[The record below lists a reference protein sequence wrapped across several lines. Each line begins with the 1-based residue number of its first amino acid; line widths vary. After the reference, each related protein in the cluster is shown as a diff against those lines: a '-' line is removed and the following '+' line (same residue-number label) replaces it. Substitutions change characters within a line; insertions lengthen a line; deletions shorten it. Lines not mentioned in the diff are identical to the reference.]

1 MPTCSQ
7 AKIITN
13 LESDIHKRLF
23 ELTNL
28 NINNNSNSSGGG
40 SSNGDVSPNDLY
52 IDRQSNNQ
60 QRIQQDQSSLRSK
73 LYSNNRLNSL
83 KYNQDYTDNN
93 NDSRRNQLFYYPSS
107 NLLDIRKKTIYELV
121 KPTQQQQQHASILSK
136 SRRQS
141 INTESSDIQSTCC
154 EMPPLVPQER
164 KVGFNNNIDRRESV
178 PANFLYNSSLRA
190 NNSKYPFGKASLTKS
205 KLNRIERSD
214 GEDDEVGSSDINS
227 EKSNLSLPEIADD
240 KSKLK
245 NNEKTSKND
254 FTQYVLAHDRSK
266 RNSIDS
272 NDAAMEGSR
281 KFSSYSN
288 HNLSS
293 YFSNFPKL
301 ALEVEAIEQYSNSL
315 VNMQQATNNNQN
327 DINVINSDIDLGCL
341 YSDSLSNQ
349 KKFSVNQ
356 AKRLLALASIR
367 PSKTFH
373 KTMTDE
379 EVLILKKYYEEIKP
393 KPSNGN
399 NYNSQNGMSPF
410 EIEKAKYE
418 TYPPIVYDS
427 AKVDFSSLNKLKNF
441 ISLHKKEIDEGIY
454 CIDYDMTTE
463 PRGFVLKDVKNNENV
478 IKFPNELNDS
488 FLALAAANSSDK
500 ESQLM
505 NEANL
510 FRIVNWNDTIVAGS
524 SNLNDIQFSSNKK
537 LSKKKLSKLNS
548 NSDFNKN
555 NILLSSSSSI
565 SSSSNL
571 NRSSSPSS
579 TLSFEYIKNL
589 SNLVSSILE
598 PKLLKQLTY
607 TGVDVR

>member
-23 ELTNL
+23 ELNNL
-28 NINNNSNSSGGG
+28 NINNNSNSSAGT
-40 SSNGDVSPNDLY
+40 SNNGDESPNNFYTDS
-52 IDRQSNNQ
+52 QSANQ
-60 QRIQQDQSSLRSK
+60 RNQQDQSSIRSK

-83 KYNQDYTDNN
+83 KYNQEYTNN
-93 NDSRRNQLFYYPSS
+93 NNSSRRNQLFYYPSS

-121 KPTQQQQQHASILSK
+121 KPAQQQQTSMLNK

-141 INTESSDIQSTCC
+141 LNTECSDIQSTCC
-154 EMPPLVPQER
+154 EMPPLVPQEK
-164 KVGFNNNIDRRESV
+164 KVAFNNNIDRKESV
-178 PANFLYNSSLRA
+178 PVSFLYNSNVRA
-190 NNSKYPFGKASLTKS
+190 NNLKYSFGKTNLTKG

-214 GEDDEVGSSDINS
+214 GEEDEVASSDMNS
-227 EKSNLSLPEIADD
+227 EKSNLSLPEIVDE

-245 NNEKTSKND
+245 SNDKTSKND
-254 FTQYVLAHDRSK
+254 FTQYVLSHDRSK

-272 NDAAMEGSR
+272 SDAAMDGQK

-315 VNMQQATNNNQN
+315 ANMQQATNTNLDNNN
-327 DINVINSDIDLGCL
+327 NNLLNSDIDLGYL
-341 YSDSLSNQ
+341 YSDSLNNQ

-379 EVLILKKYYEEIKP
+379 EVLILKKYYDEIKP

-399 NYNSQNGMSPF
+399 NNNSQNGMSQF

-418 TYPPIVYDS
+418 AYPPIVYDT

-463 PRGFVLKDVKNNENV
+463 PKGFVLKDVKSNESV
-478 IKFPNELNDS
+478 IKIPNELNDS
-488 FLALAAANSSDK
+488 FLALAAANSPDK

-524 SNLNDIQFSSNKK
+524 SNLNDIQLSSTKKSSKNK
-537 LSKKKLSKLNS
+537 LSKINS
-548 NSDFNKN
+548 NADLNTN
-555 NILLSSSSSI
+555 NILLSSSSST

-579 TLSFEYIKNL
+579 TLSFDYIKNL